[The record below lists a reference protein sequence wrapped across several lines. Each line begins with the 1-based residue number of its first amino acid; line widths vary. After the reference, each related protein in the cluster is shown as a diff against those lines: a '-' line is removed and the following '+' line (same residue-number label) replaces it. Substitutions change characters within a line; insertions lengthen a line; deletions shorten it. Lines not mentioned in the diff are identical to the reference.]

1 MIKKSSL
8 KPMETF
14 DKVPAGYKRN
24 SFTAYENYFEPLKS
38 LPDNERLAAY
48 DAIVAYALNGEEII
62 DPVKNPIANMVFGIL
77 KPYLYNDRV
86 KSYNGKK
93 GGAPVGSKN
102 NPLGRGAKRTNQELT
117 ENLPKTNLKLSEVEV
132 EDEVE
137 VDVENE
143 VEIEDKTIEEVSPI
157 VVVDKNNNKP
167 LLAKVPVK
175 TQWDSLGSEN
185 NPQKATGFEVKNY
198 SPVEAIENFDNN
210 NLPFKSVLITAYKVF
225 VNHTG
230 TDGDKWRK
238 SVDEC
243 KNSLY
248 WKTAVNC
255 AYFTCADIASILKI
269 GVAIDNV
276 IKLVGKQPAMESVCK
291 IMQNVCKEG
300 KYKDKPIEEKAR
312 ILIGSINNFEKDC
325 K

>member
-1 MIKKSSL
+1 MIKKSLL

-48 DAIVAYALNGEEII
+48 DAIVAYALNGEEVI

-117 ENLPKTNLKLSEVEV
+117 ENLPKTNLKLSEVE
-132 EDEVE
+132 DEVE

-143 VEIEDKTIEEVSPI
+143 VEIEDKTIEDSSI

-175 TQWDSLGSEN
+175 TQCDS
-185 NPQKATGFEVKNY
+185 TGFELKNL
-198 SPVEAIENFDNN
+198 SPVEAVEKFDNN
-210 NLPFKSVLITAYKVF
+210 NLSYKSVLLTAYKVF
-225 VNHTG
+225 CNHTG
-230 TDGDKWRK
+230 TNDDKYRK
-238 SVDEC
+238 SAAEC
-243 KNSLY
+243 DNELY
-248 WKTAVNC
+248 WKPAVTC
-255 AYFTCADIASILKI
+255 VYFAGADIASILKV

-276 IKLVGKQPAMESVCK
+276 IKLVGKQPAMKSVYRV
-291 IMQNVCKEG
+291 MQNICG
-300 KYKDKPIEEKAR
+300 KHKDKPIDEKMR

-325 K
+325 KQ

>member
-1 MIKKSSL
+1 
-8 KPMETF
+8 METF

-117 ENLPKTNLKLSEVEV
+117 ENLPKTNQKLSEVEV

-143 VEIEDKTIEEVSPI
+143 EEIEDKTIKEDSSI

-175 TQWDSLGSEN
+175 QQSDS
-185 NPQKATGFEVKNY
+185 TGFELKNL
-198 SPVEAIENFDNN
+198 SPVEAVEKFDNN
-210 NLPFKSVLITAYKVF
+210 NLPYKSVLLTAYKVF
-225 VNHTG
+225 SSHTG
-230 TDGDKWRK
+230 TNDDKYRK
-238 SVDEC
+238 SAAEC
-243 KNSLY
+243 DNELY
-248 WKTAVNC
+248 WKPAVTC
-255 AYFTCADIASILKI
+255 VYFAGADIASILKV

-276 IKLVGKQPAMESVCK
+276 IKLVGKQPAMKSVYRV
-291 IMQNVCKEG
+291 MQNICG
-300 KYKDKPIEEKAR
+300 KHKDKPIDEKMR

>member
-117 ENLPKTNLKLSEVEV
+117 ENLPKTNLKLSEVE
-132 EDEVE
+132 DEVE

-157 VVVDKNNNKP
+157 VVVEKNNNKP

-175 TQWDSLGSEN
+175 QQCDS
-185 NPQKATGFEVKNY
+185 TGFELKNF
-198 SPVEAIENFDNN
+198 SPVEVAEKFDND
-210 NLPFKSVLITAYKVF
+210 NLPFRSVLITAYKVF
-225 VNHTG
+225 SSHTG

-248 WKTAVNC
+248 WKDAVNC
-255 AYFTCADIASILKI
+255 VYFTGADIASILKI

-276 IKLVGKQPAMESVCK
+276 IKLVGKQPAMKSVYRV
-291 IMQNVCKEG
+291 MQNICG
-300 KYKDKPIEEKAR
+300 KHKDKPIDEKMR
-312 ILIGSINNFEKDC
+312 ILIGSINKFEKDC

>member
-1 MIKKSSL
+1 
-8 KPMETF
+8 METF

-102 NPLGRGAKRTNQELT
+102 NPLGRGAKGTNQELT
-117 ENLPKTNLKLSEVEV
+117 ENLPKTNLKLSEVE
-132 EDEVE
+132 DEVE
-137 VDVENE
+137 VDVEKE
-143 VEIEDKTIEEVSPI
+143 VEIEDKTIEDSSI
-157 VVVDKNNNKP
+157 VVVEKNNNKP

-175 TQWDSLGSEN
+175 QQCDS
-185 NPQKATGFEVKNY
+185 TGFELKNF
-198 SPVEAIENFDNN
+198 SPVEVIKNFDNG
-210 NLPFKSVLITAYKVF
+210 NLPYKSVLITAYKVF
-225 VNHTG
+225 SSHIG
-230 TDGDKWRK
+230 TNDDKYRK
-238 SVDEC
+238 SAAEC
-243 KNSLY
+243 DNELY
-248 WKTAVNC
+248 WKPAVTC
-255 AYFTCADIASILKI
+255 VYFAGADIASILKV

-276 IKLVGKQPAMESVCK
+276 IKLVGKQPAMKSVYR
-291 IMQNVCKEG
+291 IMQNICG
-300 KYKDKPIEEKAR
+300 KHKDKPIDEKMR

>member
-1 MIKKSSL
+1 MVKNKSL

-102 NPLGRGAKRTNQELT
+102 NPHGRGAKRTNQELT

-157 VVVDKNNNKP
+157 VVVEKNNNKP

-175 TQWDSLGSEN
+175 QQCDS
-185 NPQKATGFEVKNY
+185 TGFELKNF
-198 SPVEAIENFDNN
+198 SPVEVIKNFDNG
-210 NLPFKSVLITAYKVF
+210 NLPYKSVLITAYKVF
-225 VNHTG
+225 SSHTG
-230 TDGDKWRK
+230 TNDDKYRK
-238 SVDEC
+238 SAAEC
-243 KNSLY
+243 DNEPY
-248 WKTAVNC
+248 WNPAV
-255 AYFTCADIASILKI
+255 TCVYLAGADIASILKVGI
-269 GVAIDNV
+269 AIDNV
-276 IKLVGKQPAMESVCK
+276 IKLVGKQPAMKSVFK
-291 IMQNVCKEG
+291 IMQNICIEG
-300 KYKDKPIEEKAR
+300 KYENKPIKEKTR
-312 ILIGSINNFEKDC
+312 ILIGSINKFEKDC

>member
-24 SFTAYENYFEPLKS
+24 SFTTYENYFEPLKS

-137 VDVENE
+137 VDEENE

-243 KNSLY
+243 KNLY
-248 WKTAVNC
+248 WKDAVNC
-255 AYFTCADIASILKI
+255 VYFTGADIASILKI

-276 IKLVGKQPAMESVCK
+276 IKLVGKQPAMESVFK
-291 IMQNVCKEG
+291 IMQSVCIEG
-300 KYKDKPIEEKAR
+300 KYENKPIEEKTR
-312 ILIGSINNFEKDC
+312 ILIGSINKFEKDC

>member
-1 MIKKSSL
+1 MIKNKSL

-117 ENLPKTNLKLSEVEV
+117 ENLPKTNLKLSEVEEEV

-137 VDVENE
+137 VENK
-143 VEIEDKTIEEVSPI
+143 VEIEDKTIEDSPI
-157 VVVDKNNNKP
+157 VVVDKNNNKS

-175 TQWDSLGSEN
+175 TQWDSSGFEN
-185 NPQKATGFEVKNY
+185 NPQKVTGFELKNF
-198 SPVEAIENFDNN
+198 SPVEAVENFDNN
-210 NLPFKSVLITAYKVF
+210 NLSYKSVLITAYKVF
-225 VNHTG
+225 CSHTG
-230 TDGDKWRK
+230 TNEDKCRK

-243 KNSLY
+243 NNSLY
-248 WKTAVNC
+248 WKDAVNC
-255 AYFTCADIASILKI
+255 VYFTGADIASILKI

-276 IKLVGKQPAMESVCK
+276 IKLVGKQPAMESVFK

-300 KYKDKPIEEKAR
+300 KYENKPIEEKTR
-312 ILIGSINNFEKDC
+312 ILIGSINKFEKDC
-325 K
+325 KQ

>member
-1 MIKKSSL
+1 MIKNKSL

-48 DAIVAYALNGEEII
+48 DAIVAYALNGEEVI

-102 NPLGRGAKRTNQELT
+102 NPLGRGAKGTNQELT
-117 ENLPKTNLKLSEVEV
+117 ENLPKTNLKLSEV

-157 VVVDKNNNKP
+157 VVVDKNNDKP

-175 TQWDSLGSEN
+175 QQCDS
-185 NPQKATGFEVKNY
+185 TGFELKNF
-198 SPVEAIENFDNN
+198 SPVEAVENFDNN

-243 KNSLY
+243 KNLY
-248 WKTAVNC
+248 WKDAVNC
-255 AYFTCADIASILKI
+255 VYFTGADIASILKV

-276 IKLVGKQPAMESVCK
+276 IKLVGKQPAMESVFK
-291 IMQNVCKEG
+291 IMQSVCIEG
-300 KYKDKPIEEKAR
+300 KYENKPIEEKTR

>member
-1 MIKKSSL
+1 
-8 KPMETF
+8 METF

-102 NPLGRGAKRTNQELT
+102 NPHGRGAKRTNQELT

-137 VDVENE
+137 VDEENE
-143 VEIEDKTIEEVSPI
+143 VEIEDKTIEDVSPI
-157 VVVDKNNNKP
+157 VVVEKDNNKP

-198 SPVEAIENFDNN
+198 SPVEAIENFDNG
-210 NLPFKSVLITAYKVF
+210 NLTYKSVLITAYKVF
-225 VNHTG
+225 SSHTG
-230 TDGDKWRK
+230 TNDDKYRK
-238 SVDEC
+238 SAAEC
-243 KNSLY
+243 DNELY
-248 WKTAVNC
+248 WKPAVTC
-255 AYFTCADIASILKI
+255 VYFAGADIASILKV

-276 IKLVGKQPAMESVCK
+276 IKLVGKQPTMKSVYRV
-291 IMQNVCKEG
+291 MQNICG
-300 KYKDKPIEEKAR
+300 KHKDKPIDEKMR

>member
-38 LPDNERLAAY
+38 LPNNERLAAY

-137 VDVENE
+137 VDEENE

-243 KNSLY
+243 KNLY
-248 WKTAVNC
+248 WKDAVNC
-255 AYFTCADIASILKI
+255 VYFTGADIASILKI

-276 IKLVGKQPAMESVCK
+276 IKLVGKQPAMESVFK
-291 IMQNVCKEG
+291 IMQGICTEG
-300 KYKDKPIEEKAR
+300 KYKDKPIDEKMR
-312 ILIGSINNFEKDC
+312 ILIGSINKFEKDC

>member
-1 MIKKSSL
+1 
-8 KPMETF
+8 METF

-102 NPLGRGAKRTNQELT
+102 NPHGRGAKRTNQELT

-137 VDVENE
+137 VDEENE

-157 VVVDKNNNKP
+157 VVVEKDNNKP

-198 SPVEAIENFDNN
+198 SPVEAIENFDNG
-210 NLPFKSVLITAYKVF
+210 NLTYKSVLITAYKVF
-225 VNHTG
+225 SSHTG
-230 TDGDKWRK
+230 TNDDKYRK
-238 SVDEC
+238 SAAEC
-243 KNSLY
+243 DNELY
-248 WKTAVNC
+248 WKPAVTC
-255 AYFTCADIASILKI
+255 VYFAGADIASILKV

-276 IKLVGKQPAMESVCK
+276 IKLVGKQPIMKSVYRV
-291 IMQNVCKEG
+291 MQNICG
-300 KYKDKPIEEKAR
+300 KHKDKPIDEKMR

>member
-1 MIKKSSL
+1 MIKTNSL

-143 VEIEDKTIEEVSPI
+143 EEIEDKTIKEDSSI

-167 LLAKVPVK
+167 LLAKVPVPVK
-175 TQWDSLGSEN
+175 PQCDS
-185 NPQKATGFEVKNY
+185 TGFELKNL
-198 SPVEAIENFDNN
+198 SPVEVVEKFDNN
-210 NLPFKSVLITAYKVF
+210 NLPYRSVLITAYKVF
-225 VNHTG
+225 SSHTG
-230 TDGDKWRK
+230 TNDDKYRK
-238 SVDEC
+238 SAAEC
-243 KNSLY
+243 DNELY
-248 WKTAVNC
+248 WKPAVTC
-255 AYFTCADIASILKI
+255 VYFAGADIASILKV

-276 IKLVGKQPAMESVCK
+276 IKLVGKQPAMKSVYRV
-291 IMQNVCKEG
+291 MQNICCKH
-300 KYKDKPIEEKAR
+300 KDKPIDEKMR

-325 K
+325 KR

>member
-1 MIKKSSL
+1 MIRKNSL

-137 VDVENE
+137 IDVENE
-143 VEIEDKTIEEVSPI
+143 EEIEDKTIKEDSSI

-175 TQWDSLGSEN
+175 QQSDS
-185 NPQKATGFEVKNY
+185 TGFELKNL
-198 SPVEAIENFDNN
+198 SPVEAVEKFDNN
-210 NLPFKSVLITAYKVF
+210 NLPYKSVLITAYKVF
-225 VNHTG
+225 SSHTG
-230 TDGDKWRK
+230 TNDDKYRK
-238 SVDEC
+238 SAAEC
-243 KNSLY
+243 DNELY
-248 WKTAVNC
+248 WKPAVTC
-255 AYFTCADIASILKI
+255 VYFAGADIASILKV

-276 IKLVGKQPAMESVCK
+276 IKLVGKQPAMKSVYRV
-291 IMQNVCKEG
+291 MQNICG
-300 KYKDKPIEEKAR
+300 KHKDKPIDEKMR

>member
-1 MIKKSSL
+1 MIKTKSL

-48 DAIVAYALNGEEII
+48 DAIVAYALNGEEVI

-102 NPLGRGAKRTNQELT
+102 NPQGRGAKRTNQELT

-143 VEIEDKTIEEVSPI
+143 EEIEDKTIEDSSI

-167 LLAKVPVK
+167 LFAKVPVK
-175 TQWDSLGSEN
+175 QQCDS
-185 NPQKATGFEVKNY
+185 TGFELKDF
-198 SPVEAIENFDNN
+198 SPVEVVEKFDNN
-210 NLPFKSVLITAYKVF
+210 NLPYKSVLITAYKVF
-225 VNHTG
+225 SSHTG
-230 TDGDKWRK
+230 TNDDKYRK
-238 SVDEC
+238 SAAEC
-243 KNSLY
+243 DNELY
-248 WKTAVNC
+248 WKPAVTC
-255 AYFTCADIASILKI
+255 VYFAGADIASILKV

-276 IKLVGKQPAMESVCK
+276 IKLVGKQPAMKSVYRV
-291 IMQNVCKEG
+291 MQNICG
-300 KYKDKPIEEKAR
+300 KHKDKPIDEKMR

>member
-1 MIKKSSL
+1 
-8 KPMETF
+8 METF

-143 VEIEDKTIEEVSPI
+143 EEIEDKTIKEDSSI

-175 TQWDSLGSEN
+175 TQWDSLGFEN
-185 NPQKATGFEVKNY
+185 NPQKATGFELKNL
-198 SPVEAIENFDNN
+198 SPVEAVEKFDNN
-210 NLPFKSVLITAYKVF
+210 NLPYKSVLLTAYKVF
-225 VNHTG
+225 SSHTG
-230 TDGDKWRK
+230 TNDNKYRK
-238 SVDEC
+238 SAAEC
-243 KNSLY
+243 DNELY
-248 WKTAVNC
+248 WKPAVTC
-255 AYFTCADIASILKI
+255 VYFAGADIASILKV

-276 IKLVGKQPAMESVCK
+276 IKLVGKQPAMKSVYRV
-291 IMQNVCKEG
+291 MQNICG
-300 KYKDKPIEEKAR
+300 KHKDKPIDEKMR

-325 K
+325 KQ

>member
-1 MIKKSSL
+1 MIRKNSL

-24 SFTAYENYFEPLKS
+24 SFTAYENYFEPLKP

-137 VDVENE
+137 VDEENE

-243 KNSLY
+243 KNLY
-248 WKTAVNC
+248 WKDAVNC
-255 AYFTCADIASILKI
+255 VYFTGADIASILKV

-276 IKLVGKQPAMESVCK
+276 IKLVGKQPAMESVFK
-291 IMQNVCKEG
+291 IMQSVCIEG
-300 KYKDKPIEEKAR
+300 KYENKPIEEKTR
-312 ILIGSINNFEKDC
+312 ILIGSINKFEKDC

>member
-137 VDVENE
+137 VDEENE

-225 VNHTG
+225 INHTG

-243 KNSLY
+243 KNLY
-248 WKTAVNC
+248 WKDAVNC
-255 AYFTCADIASILKI
+255 VYFTGADIASILKI

-276 IKLVGKQPAMESVCK
+276 IKLVGKQPAMESVFK
-291 IMQNVCKEG
+291 IMQSVCIEG
-300 KYKDKPIEEKAR
+300 KYENKPIEEKTR
-312 ILIGSINNFEKDC
+312 ILIGSINKFEKDC

>member
-1 MIKKSSL
+1 
-8 KPMETF
+8 METF

-102 NPLGRGAKRTNQELT
+102 NPQGRGAKRTNQELT
-117 ENLPKTNLKLSEVEV
+117 ENLPKTNLKLSEVE
-132 EDEVE
+132 DEVE

-143 VEIEDKTIEEVSPI
+143 VEIEDKAIENSSI
-157 VVVDKNNNKP
+157 VVVEKNNNKP
-167 LLAKVPVK
+167 LFAKVPVPVK
-175 TQWDSLGSEN
+175 QQSDS
-185 NPQKATGFEVKNY
+185 TGFELKNL
-198 SPVEAIENFDNN
+198 SPVEAVEKFDNN
-210 NLPFKSVLITAYKVF
+210 NLPYKSVLLTAYKVF
-225 VNHTG
+225 SSHTG
-230 TDGDKWRK
+230 TNDDKYRK
-238 SVDEC
+238 SAAEC
-243 KNSLY
+243 DNELY
-248 WKTAVNC
+248 WKPAVTC
-255 AYFTCADIASILKI
+255 VYFAGADIASILKV

-276 IKLVGKQPAMESVCK
+276 IKLVGKQPAMKSVYRV
-291 IMQNVCKEG
+291 MQNICG
-300 KYKDKPIEEKAR
+300 KHKNKPIDEKMR

>member
-1 MIKKSSL
+1 
-8 KPMETF
+8 METF

-48 DAIVAYALNGEEII
+48 DAIVAYALNGEEVI

-143 VEIEDKTIEEVSPI
+143 EEIEDKTIKEDSSI
-157 VVVDKNNNKP
+157 VVVDKNNDKP

-175 TQWDSLGSEN
+175 QQCDS
-185 NPQKATGFEVKNY
+185 TGFELKDF
-198 SPVEAIENFDNN
+198 SPVEVIEKFDNN
-210 NLPFKSVLITAYKVF
+210 NLPYKSVLITAYKVF
-225 VNHTG
+225 CSHTG

-238 SVDEC
+238 SVAEC
-243 KNSLY
+243 DNSLY

-255 AYFTCADIASILKI
+255 AYFTGADIASVLKI

-291 IMQNVCKEG
+291 IMQSICTEG
-300 KYKDKPIEEKAR
+300 KHKDKPLEEKTR
-312 ILIGSINNFEKDC
+312 ILIGSINKFEKDC

>member
-137 VDVENE
+137 VDEENE

-157 VVVDKNNNKP
+157 VVVDKNNDKP

-175 TQWDSLGSEN
+175 QQCDS
-185 NPQKATGFEVKNY
+185 TGFELKNL

-243 KNSLY
+243 KNLY
-248 WKTAVNC
+248 WKDAVNC
-255 AYFTCADIASILKI
+255 VYFTGADIASILKV

-276 IKLVGKQPAMESVCK
+276 IKLVGKQPAMESVFK
-291 IMQNVCKEG
+291 IMQSVCIEG
-300 KYKDKPIEEKAR
+300 KYENKPIEEKTR
-312 ILIGSINNFEKDC
+312 ILIGSINKFEKDC

>member
-1 MIKKSSL
+1 
-8 KPMETF
+8 METF

-117 ENLPKTNLKLSEVEV
+117 ENLPKTNQKLSEVEEEV

-137 VDVENE
+137 VENE
-143 VEIEDKTIEEVSPI
+143 VEIEDKTIENSPI
-157 VVVDKNNNKP
+157 VVVEKNNNKP

-175 TQWDSLGSEN
+175 TQWDSSGFEN
-185 NPQKATGFEVKNY
+185 NPQKATGFELKNF
-198 SPVEAIENFDNN
+198 SPVEAVENFDNG
-210 NLPFKSVLITAYKVF
+210 NLPYKSVLITAYKVF
-225 VNHTG
+225 CSHTG

-248 WKTAVNC
+248 WKDAVNC
-255 AYFTCADIASILKI
+255 VYFTGADIASILKI

-300 KYKDKPIEEKAR
+300 KYEDKPIEEKTR
-312 ILIGSINNFEKDC
+312 ILIGSINKFEKDC
-325 K
+325 KR

>member
-137 VDVENE
+137 VDEENE

-175 TQWDSLGSEN
+175 QQSDS
-185 NPQKATGFEVKNY
+185 TGFELKNL

-243 KNSLY
+243 KNLY
-248 WKTAVNC
+248 WKDAVNC
-255 AYFTCADIASILKI
+255 VYFTGADIASILKV

-276 IKLVGKQPAMESVCK
+276 IKLVGKQPAMESVFK
-291 IMQNVCKEG
+291 IMQSVCIEG
-300 KYKDKPIEEKAR
+300 KYENKPIEEKTR
-312 ILIGSINNFEKDC
+312 ILIGSINKFEKDC

>member
-1 MIKKSSL
+1 MIKNKSL

-117 ENLPKTNLKLSEVEV
+117 ENLPKTNLKLSEVE
-132 EDEVE
+132 DEVE

-157 VVVDKNNNKP
+157 VVVDKNNDKP

-175 TQWDSLGSEN
+175 QQCDS
-185 NPQKATGFEVKNY
+185 TGFELKNF
-198 SPVEAIENFDNN
+198 SPVEAVENFDNN

-243 KNSLY
+243 KNLY
-248 WKTAVNC
+248 WKDAVNC
-255 AYFTCADIASILKI
+255 VYFTGADIASILKV

-276 IKLVGKQPAMESVCK
+276 IKLVGKQPAMESVFK
-291 IMQNVCKEG
+291 IMQSVCIEG
-300 KYKDKPIEEKAR
+300 KYENKPIEEKTR

>member
-1 MIKKSSL
+1 MIRKNSL

-137 VDVENE
+137 VDEENE

-185 NPQKATGFEVKNY
+185 NPQKATGFELKNF
-198 SPVEAIENFDNN
+198 SPVEVVKNFDNG
-210 NLPFKSVLITAYKVF
+210 NLPYKSVLITAYKVF
-225 VNHTG
+225 SNHTG

-243 KNSLY
+243 KNLY
-248 WKTAVNC
+248 WKDAVNC
-255 AYFTCADIASILKI
+255 VYFTGADIASILKV

-276 IKLVGKQPAMESVCK
+276 IKLVGKQPAMESVFK
-291 IMQNVCKEG
+291 IMQSVCIEG
-300 KYKDKPIEEKAR
+300 KYENKPIEEKTR
-312 ILIGSINNFEKDC
+312 ILIGSINKFEKDC

>member
-1 MIKKSSL
+1 
-8 KPMETF
+8 METF

-102 NPLGRGAKRTNQELT
+102 NPHGRGAKRTNQELT

-137 VDVENE
+137 VDEENE

-157 VVVDKNNNKP
+157 VVVEKDNNKP

-198 SPVEAIENFDNN
+198 SPVEAIENFDNG
-210 NLPFKSVLITAYKVF
+210 NLTYKSVLITAYKVF
-225 VNHTG
+225 SSHTG
-230 TDGDKWRK
+230 TNDDKYRK
-238 SVDEC
+238 SAAEC
-243 KNSLY
+243 DNELY
-248 WKTAVNC
+248 WKPAVTC
-255 AYFTCADIASILKI
+255 VYFAGADIASILKV

-276 IKLVGKQPAMESVCK
+276 IKLVGKQPTMKSVYRV
-291 IMQNVCKEG
+291 MQNICG
-300 KYKDKPIEEKAR
+300 KHKDKPIDEKMR

>member
-1 MIKKSSL
+1 MIKNKSL

-102 NPLGRGAKRTNQELT
+102 NPHGRGAKRTNQELT
-117 ENLPKTNLKLSEVEV
+117 ENLPKTNQELTEV

-157 VVVDKNNNKP
+157 VVVENNNNKP

-175 TQWDSLGSEN
+175 QQCDS
-185 NPQKATGFEVKNY
+185 TGFEVKNF
-198 SPVEAIENFDNN
+198 SPVEVVNNFDNN
-210 NLPFKSVLITAYKVF
+210 NLPYKSVLLTAYKVF
-225 VNHTG
+225 SSHTG
-230 TDGDKWRK
+230 TNDDKYRK
-238 SVDEC
+238 SAAEC
-243 KNSLY
+243 DNEPY
-248 WKTAVNC
+248 WNPAVTC
-255 AYFTCADIASILKI
+255 VYFAGADIASILKV

-276 IKLVGKQPAMESVCK
+276 IKLVGKQPAMKSVYR
-291 IMQNVCKEG
+291 IMQNICG
-300 KYKDKPIEEKAR
+300 KHKDKPIDEKMR

-325 K
+325 KR

>member
-137 VDVENE
+137 VDEENE

-225 VNHTG
+225 ISHTG

-243 KNSLY
+243 KNLY
-248 WKTAVNC
+248 WKDAVNC
-255 AYFTCADIASILKI
+255 VYFTGADIASILKI

-276 IKLVGKQPAMESVCK
+276 IKLVGKQPAMESVFK

-300 KYKDKPIEEKAR
+300 KYENKPIEEKTR
-312 ILIGSINNFEKDC
+312 ILIGSINKFEKDC

>member
-137 VDVENE
+137 VDEENE

-157 VVVDKNNNKP
+157 VVVDKNNDKP

-243 KNSLY
+243 KNLY
-248 WKTAVNC
+248 WKDAVNC
-255 AYFTCADIASILKI
+255 VYFTGADIASILKI

-276 IKLVGKQPAMESVCK
+276 IKLVGKQPAMESVFK
-291 IMQNVCKEG
+291 IMQSVCIEG
-300 KYKDKPIEEKAR
+300 KYENKPIEEKTR
-312 ILIGSINNFEKDC
+312 ILIGSINKFEKDC

>member
-137 VDVENE
+137 VDEENE

-243 KNSLY
+243 KNLY
-248 WKTAVNC
+248 WKDAVNC
-255 AYFTCADIASILKI
+255 VYFTGADIASILKI

-276 IKLVGKQPAMESVCK
+276 IKLVGKQPAMESVFK
-291 IMQNVCKEG
+291 IMQNICIEG
-300 KYKDKPIEEKAR
+300 KYENKPIEEKTR
-312 ILIGSINNFEKDC
+312 ILIGSINKFEKDC

>member
-1 MIKKSSL
+1 MVKNQSL

-117 ENLPKTNLKLSEVEV
+117 ENLPKTNLNLSEVE
-132 EDEVE
+132 EEVE
-137 VDVENE
+137 VDAEKE
-143 VEIEDKTIEEVSPI
+143 VEIEDKTIEEDSPI
-157 VVVDKNNNKP
+157 VVVKK
-167 LLAKVPVK
+167 
-175 TQWDSLGSEN
+175 E
-185 NPQKATGFEVKNY
+185 
-198 SPVEAIENFDNN
+198 DNN
-210 NLPFKSVLITAYKVF
+210 NSSLETPKIKAVVNIAPNHQATLGKPTTEEVVDLIANFEAGKESYKNVLVSAHRIITRMDGAELSKKGKAALNLLEGNDYWRLAVNNSFFCNYDMSNILKVGDAINKIVLSFGIEEAIKIVANLNKSVLNKYDDKSAEEKVAIYI
-225 VNHTG
+225 G
-230 TDGDKWRK
+230 
-238 SVDEC
+238 
-243 KNSLY
+243 
-248 WKTAVNC
+248 
-255 AYFTCADIASILKI
+255 SILK
-269 GVAIDNV
+269 VA
-276 IKLVGKQPAMESVCK
+276 
-291 IMQNVCKEG
+291 
-300 KYKDKPIEEKAR
+300 
-312 ILIGSINNFEKDC
+312 KDC
-325 K
+325 KQ

>member
-102 NPLGRGAKRTNQELT
+102 NPLGRGAKKTNQELT

-137 VDVENE
+137 VDEENE

-185 NPQKATGFEVKNY
+185 NPQKATGFEVKSY
-198 SPVEAIENFDNN
+198 SPVEAVENFDNN

-243 KNSLY
+243 KNLY
-248 WKTAVNC
+248 WKDAVNC
-255 AYFTCADIASILKI
+255 VYFTGADIASILKV

-276 IKLVGKQPAMESVCK
+276 IKLIGKQPAMESVFK
-291 IMQNVCKEG
+291 IMQSVCIEG
-300 KYKDKPIEEKAR
+300 KYENKPIEEKTR
-312 ILIGSINNFEKDC
+312 ILIGSINKFEKDC

>member
-1 MIKKSSL
+1 MIKKSPL

-102 NPLGRGAKRTNQELT
+102 NPQGRGAKRTNQELT

-143 VEIEDKTIEEVSPI
+143 VEIEDKAIENSSI
-157 VVVDKNNNKP
+157 VVVEKNNNKP
-167 LLAKVPVK
+167 LFAKVPVPVK
-175 TQWDSLGSEN
+175 QQSDS
-185 NPQKATGFEVKNY
+185 TGFELKNL
-198 SPVEAIENFDNN
+198 SPVEAVEKFDNN
-210 NLPFKSVLITAYKVF
+210 NLPYKSVLLTAYKVF
-225 VNHTG
+225 SSHTG
-230 TDGDKWRK
+230 TNDDKYRK
-238 SVDEC
+238 SAAEC
-243 KNSLY
+243 DNELY
-248 WKTAVNC
+248 WKPAVTC
-255 AYFTCADIASILKI
+255 VYFAGADIASILKV

-276 IKLVGKQPAMESVCK
+276 IKLVGKQPAMKSVYRV
-291 IMQNVCKEG
+291 MQNICG
-300 KYKDKPIEEKAR
+300 KHKNKPIDEKMR

>member
-102 NPLGRGAKRTNQELT
+102 NPHGRGAKRTNQELT

-137 VDVENE
+137 VDEENE

-185 NPQKATGFEVKNY
+185 NPQKATGFELKNF
-198 SPVEAIENFDNN
+198 SPVEVVKNFDNG
-210 NLPFKSVLITAYKVF
+210 NLPYKSVLITAYKVF
-225 VNHTG
+225 SNHTG

-243 KNSLY
+243 KNLY
-248 WKTAVNC
+248 WKDAVNC
-255 AYFTCADIASILKI
+255 VYFTGADIASILKV

-276 IKLVGKQPAMESVCK
+276 IKLVGKQPAMESVFK
-291 IMQNVCKEG
+291 IMQSVCIEG
-300 KYKDKPIEEKAR
+300 KYENKPIEEKTR
-312 ILIGSINNFEKDC
+312 ILIGSINKFEKDC

>member
-102 NPLGRGAKRTNQELT
+102 NPHGRGAKRTNQELT

-137 VDVENE
+137 VDEENE

-157 VVVDKNNNKP
+157 VVVEKDNNKP

-198 SPVEAIENFDNN
+198 SPVEAIENFDNG
-210 NLPFKSVLITAYKVF
+210 NLTYKSVLITAYKVF
-225 VNHTG
+225 SSHTG
-230 TDGDKWRK
+230 TNDDKYRK
-238 SVDEC
+238 SAAEC
-243 KNSLY
+243 DNELY
-248 WKTAVNC
+248 WKPAVTC
-255 AYFTCADIASILKI
+255 VYFAGADIASILKV

-276 IKLVGKQPAMESVCK
+276 IKLVGKQPIMKSVYRV
-291 IMQNVCKEG
+291 MQNICG
-300 KYKDKPIEEKAR
+300 KHKDKPIDEKMR

>member
-137 VDVENE
+137 VDEENE

-157 VVVDKNNNKP
+157 VVVEKNNNKP

-185 NPQKATGFEVKNY
+185 NPQKATGFELKNF
-198 SPVEAIENFDNN
+198 SPVEVVKNFDNG
-210 NLPFKSVLITAYKVF
+210 NLPYKSVLITAYKVF
-225 VNHTG
+225 SSHTG
-230 TDGDKWRK
+230 TNDDKYRK
-238 SVDEC
+238 SAAEC
-243 KNSLY
+243 DNEPY
-248 WKTAVNC
+248 WNPAVTC
-255 AYFTCADIASILKI
+255 VYFAGADIASILKV

-276 IKLVGKQPAMESVCK
+276 IKLVGKQPAMKSVYR
-291 IMQNVCKEG
+291 IMQNICG
-300 KYKDKPIEEKAR
+300 KHKDKPIDEKMR

>member
-1 MIKKSSL
+1 MIKKNSL

-137 VDVENE
+137 VDEENE

-185 NPQKATGFEVKNY
+185 NPQKATGFELKNY

-243 KNSLY
+243 KNLY
-248 WKTAVNC
+248 WKDAVNC
-255 AYFTCADIASILKI
+255 VYFTGADIASILKI

-276 IKLVGKQPAMESVCK
+276 IKLVGKQPAMESVFK
-291 IMQNVCKEG
+291 IMQSVCIEG
-300 KYKDKPIEEKAR
+300 KYENKPIEEKTR
-312 ILIGSINNFEKDC
+312 ILIGSINKFEKDC

>member
-1 MIKKSSL
+1 MVKKNSL

-48 DAIVAYALNGEEII
+48 DAIVAYALNGEEVI

-102 NPLGRGAKRTNQELT
+102 NPLGRGAKRTNQELI
-117 ENLPKTNLKLSEVEV
+117 ENLPKTNLKLSEVEDEV

-137 VDVENE
+137 VENE
-143 VEIEDKTIEEVSPI
+143 VEIEDKTIEDSPI
-157 VVVDKNNNKP
+157 VVVDKNNDKP

-175 TQWDSLGSEN
+175 TQWDSSGFEN
-185 NPQKATGFEVKNY
+185 NPQKVTGFELKNF
-198 SPVEAIENFDNN
+198 SPVEAVENFDNN
-210 NLPFKSVLITAYKVF
+210 NLSYKSVLITAYKVF
-225 VNHTG
+225 CSHTG
-230 TDGDKWRK
+230 TDGEKWTK
-238 SVDEC
+238 SAAEC
-243 KNSLY
+243 DNELY
-248 WKTAVNC
+248 WKPAVTC
-255 AYFTCADIASILKI
+255 VYFAGADIASILKV

-276 IKLVGKQPAMESVCK
+276 IKLVGKQPAMESVYRV
-291 IMQNVCKEG
+291 MQNICG
-300 KYKDKPIEEKAR
+300 KYKDKSIEEKMR

-325 K
+325 KR

>member
-137 VDVENE
+137 VDEENE

-157 VVVDKNNNKP
+157 VVVDKNNDKP

-175 TQWDSLGSEN
+175 QQSDS
-185 NPQKATGFEVKNY
+185 TGFELKNL

-243 KNSLY
+243 KNLY
-248 WKTAVNC
+248 WKDAVNC
-255 AYFTCADIASILKI
+255 VYFTGADIASILKV

-276 IKLVGKQPAMESVCK
+276 IKLVGKQPAMESVFK
-291 IMQNVCKEG
+291 IMQSVCIEG
-300 KYKDKPIEEKAR
+300 KYENKPIEEKTR
-312 ILIGSINNFEKDC
+312 ILIGSINKFEKDC

>member
-1 MIKKSSL
+1 MIKTNSL

-48 DAIVAYALNGEEII
+48 DAIVAYALNGEEVI

-102 NPLGRGAKRTNQELT
+102 NPQGRGAKRTNQELT
-117 ENLPKTNLKLSEVEV
+117 ENLPKTNLKLSEVE
-132 EDEVE
+132 DEVE

-143 VEIEDKTIEEVSPI
+143 VEIEDKTIEDSSI
-157 VVVDKNNNKP
+157 VVVEKNNNKP
-167 LLAKVPVK
+167 LLAKVPVPVK
-175 TQWDSLGSEN
+175 QQCNS
-185 NPQKATGFEVKNY
+185 TGFELKNL
-198 SPVEAIENFDNN
+198 SPVEAVEKFDNN
-210 NLPFKSVLITAYKVF
+210 NLPYKSVLLTAYKVF
-225 VNHTG
+225 SSHTG
-230 TDGDKWRK
+230 TNDDKYRK
-238 SVDEC
+238 SAAEC
-243 KNSLY
+243 DNELY
-248 WKTAVNC
+248 WKPAVTC
-255 AYFTCADIASILKI
+255 VYFAGADIASILKV

-276 IKLVGKQPAMESVCK
+276 IKLVGKQPAMKSVYRV
-291 IMQNVCKEG
+291 MQNICG
-300 KYKDKPIEEKAR
+300 KHKDKPIDEKMR